1 MSRKEKKAKDF
12 INQVNEKTL
21 DLIDYEGGSKL
32 LKEFKKF
39 ALKGNMIDLAVGIII
54 GGAFTSIV
62 NSLVNDIIMPI
73 LSIFTKNINFTNLF
87 ISLDGKK
94 YETLEA
100 AKAAEA
106 ATLNYGAF
114 LTGVLNFLIMAFVVF
129 LLVRWINKFKKPDA
143 PAAPATKQCPYCI
156 TDINRNATKC
166 PHCTADIDTADHD
179 EADKDKADTKQE
191 QK

>member
-1 MSRKEKKAKDF
+1 MSRKKKNPKDF
-12 INQVNEKTL
+12 IHQVNEKTL

-39 ALKGNMIDLAVGIII
+39 ALKGNMIDLAVGIIV

-73 LSIFTKNINFTNLF
+73 LSIFTKNINFSNLF

-106 ATLNYGAF
+106 ATINYGAF
-114 LTGVLNFLIMAFVVF
+114 ITGVLNFLIMAFVVF
-129 LLVRWINKFKKPDA
+129 LLVRWINKFKKSDT
-143 PAAPATKQCPYCI
+143 PAAPVTKQCPYCF
-156 TDINRNATKC
+156 TDINLKATKC
-166 PHCTADIDTADHD
+166 PHCTADLTAS
-179 EADKDKADTKQE
+179 ENDK
-191 QK
+191 